1 MNILQKFQNG
11 LGYNSDLSKKVI
23 LTSIGILIFSAL
35 GYAQNGNG
43 FGFKG
48 GVNYNGNGDYF
59 ESISNS
65 YQNPDRSVGYHI
77 GVFGKIGTKIYF
89 RPELVYTTTK
99 SDYTAG
105 EFELQKLDAPL
116 LIGLKVLGPI
126 HVFAGPSLQYI
137 MDSEFENAT
146 IDTIEDDFSVGLNFG
161 IGLSL
166 DKIGIDLRY
175 ERGFNNNEAT
185 IINNNVSVLNPNR
198 LDTRPEQLILSIS
211 VML

>member
-11 LGYNSDLSKKVI
+11 LGYNSDVSKKVI

-43 FGFKG
+43 FGLKG

-65 YQNPDRSVGYHI
+65 YQNPDRSVGYHV

-105 EFELQKLDAPL
+105 EFELQKLDVPL

-126 HVFAGPSLQYI
+126 QVFAGPSLQYI

-146 IDTIEDDFSVGLNFG
+146 INTIEDDFSVGLNFG

-198 LDTRPEQLILSIS
+198 LDTRSEQLILSIS